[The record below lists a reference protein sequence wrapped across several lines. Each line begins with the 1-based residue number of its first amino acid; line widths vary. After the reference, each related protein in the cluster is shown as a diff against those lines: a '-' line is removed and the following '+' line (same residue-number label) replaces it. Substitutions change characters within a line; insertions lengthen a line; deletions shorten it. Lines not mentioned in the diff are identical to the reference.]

1 MCLFLTVNRRD
12 GKIVLSSCVSKEN
25 FGKCARMGGVC
36 ETKQD
41 GFFLLAWPSFIYGL
55 IWSVLMSKQFDT
67 LRVSLEVRYEI
78 DCKQGKM
85 ESVLACLLNKQFIS

>member
-1 MCLFLTVNRRD
+1 MES
-12 GKIVLSSCVSKEN
+12 VLEW
-25 FGKCARMGGVC
+25 GACAKLNRMGIHSLLFINR
-36 ETKQD
+36 
-41 GFFLLAWPSFIYGL
+41 FFLLAWPSFIYGL